1 MMRSTVPRVQ
11 ALNCPRC
18 NAPLPAPGPGVLAL
32 RCEYCGNE
40 VAIKH
45 TVHVPSPQPLPQ
57 PRRPIQQRPIPRPAP
72 RRRNVLIALSITV
85 AVMGLMASGAVYSLL
100 RARSGSGPGGGGHVP
115 FGEHMQW
122 QDGKAPMIADLN
134 GDGVEDVVGFYRVLD
149 GGEATTRLG
158 AFSGATWNRLW
169 HTDPLGDAHQLAL
182 GSAGNAILVGDDR
195 GLVRI
200 FDRSSGVQLH
210 SVQLSDR
217 ARRICGGD
225 EGHAWIEVA
234 DEAHVLIDVATGG
247 SRPSPP
253 PAGCAPRETGS
264 DCSSWEL
271 SDQPARAECMSSE
284 LRKRLAVP
292 GMTVSYALRQ
302 GDHVVGLG
310 YKEKGTSISMIAG
323 LEPPRGKGEKQPL
336 WVRTVNPD
344 SRATST
350 TSTPQVADIADG
362 MLFVTYL
369 ASDKQRMNRLAAIDA
384 ATGNTVWDV
393 PVPRSEHGSGPSL
406 MAISSSRI
414 YLPHWTWLDVF
425 EVATGQHLAT
435 VGRW

>member
-1 MMRSTVPRVQ
+1 
-11 ALNCPRC
+11 
-18 NAPLPAPGPGVLAL
+18 VLAL

-72 RRRNVLIALSITV
+72 RRRNVLIALSMTV

-100 RARSGSGPGGGGHVP
+100 RAKSGSGPGGGGHVP

-122 QDGKAPMIADLN
+122 QDGKAPMTADVD
-134 GDGVEDVVGFYRVLD
+134 GDGVEDVIGLYRVLD
-149 GGEATTRLG
+149 GGQTNTHLG
-158 AFSGATWNRLW
+158 AFSGKSWDRLW
-169 HTDPLGDAHQLAL
+169 SSAPLGDAHTLTL
-182 GSAGNAILVGDDR
+182 GSAGDAILIGDDR
-195 GLVRI
+195 GLLRVL
-200 FDRSSGVQLH
+200 DRSRGVLRH
-210 SVQLSDR
+210 SLQLSDR
-217 ARRICGGD
+217 AKRICAPAD
-225 EGHAWIEVA
+225 DSPHAWIEVA
-234 DEAHVLIDVATGG
+234 DESHVLVSLVTGR
-247 SRPSPP
+247 SE
-253 PAGCAPRETGS
+253 PAPAPWGCAPRETGS

-271 SDQPARAECMSSE
+271 SDQPARAECMSHE
-284 LRKRLAVP
+284 LRERLAVP

-310 YKEKGTSISMIAG
+310 YKQKGTSISMIAG

-362 MLFVTYL
+362 TLFVTYL

-384 ATGNTVWDV
+384 ATGKTVWDV

-406 MAISSSRI
+406 LVITSSRV
-414 YLPHWTWLDVF
+414 YVPHWTWLDVF
-425 EVATGQHLAT
+425 DVATGKHLAT
-435 VGRW
+435 IGRW